1 MRNDIQSI
9 NEAFS
14 KATSSSFN
22 REPSRNYNGLSSEE
36 DVRLLDKMIDELYD
50 EAGDGLVGTNEIVS
64 VICGRKFY
72 GNYDDKDL
80 EYVKEVMK
88 EFRGIDVEFDKE
100 QEHMYVVDSE
110 DEEAAPTSDKPGR
123 SSTKFSLQRKN
134 YDQIFYNA
142 WDHIVNEL
150 SDEELE
156 ATMHMIKNYDEL
168 NQLIKD
174 QARYRSNQEARNRA
188 QQYALD
194 RE

>member
-1 MRNDIQSI
+1 MRNDIQAI

-14 KATSSSFN
+14 K
-22 REPSRNYNGLSSEE
+22 
-36 DVRLLDKMIDELYD
+36 VH
-50 EAGDGLVGTNEIVS
+50 
-64 VICGRKFY
+64 
-72 GNYDDKDL
+72 
-80 EYVKEVMK
+80 
-88 EFRGIDVEFDKE
+88 KE
-100 QEHMYVVDSE
+100 QSDNTDM
-110 DEEAAPTSDKPGR
+110 EATPASPK
-123 SSTKFSLQRKN
+123 KFSLQRKN

-188 QQYALD
+188 QQYVLD